1 MALLVIG
8 LGVTVLAFFL
18 ARQSVRTSEDRIL
31 GEQASQTAAV
41 ISSFGRQIEAILYAG
56 SVVADVSDGDPD
68 EFRGELAPRLEGTAI
83 SSATLLDLRA
93 GAPRDVARV
102 GSNEPLLLDGL
113 GEAGRTKLAEI
124 ASSGRLEL
132 VKIGEV
138 GGDRVVGFGS
148 GGRDGAFVV
157 YAESVVPALDRL
169 FLFRLP
175 KGVEYAL
182 YVGGEPSTAT
192 LAASSTGQER
202 ISGDTVTQTLRLGNE
217 NAVVVVGTS
226 GGLVGGLTGAAPWL
240 ALVLGTA
247 LTLGVVLVLEI
258 TRRRDA
264 AEAGRRALAEQN
276 ERLRQLDALKDQ
288 LVAVVSHELRT
299 PLTSIL
305 GYLELV
311 RDDATELSDE
321 HRGFLEIVDRN
332 ARRLLNLV
340 GDLLFVA
347 RIDAGEL
354 ELELDEVDLAAL
366 VAECVE
372 AQAPRAETADVELEL
387 NAAGSPAVRGDR
399 TRLAQLVDNLVSNA
413 VKFTKQGGRVAIGV
427 REENGRAVIEVA
439 DNGIGI
445 PADEQGRLFD
455 RFFRSSTATAEAIQG
470 SGLGLTIAK
479 AIVDAHGGDIS
490 VQSEEGVGTTFRVE
504 LPLVSAANAPPRQRS
519 VLVR

>member
-1 MALLVIG
+1 MAVLVIG

-68 EFRGELAPRLEGTAI
+68 QFRGELAPRLEGTAI
-83 SSATLLDLRA
+83 SSATLLDLRG

-102 GSNEPLLLDGL
+102 GPNEPLLLDGL

-138 GGDRVVGFGS
+138 GGNRVVGFGS

-192 LAASSTGQER
+192 LAASSTAQER

-217 NAVVVVGTS
+217 NAVVVVGTT

-354 ELELDEVDLAAL
+354 ELAEVDLAAL

-372 AQAPRAETADVELEL
+372 AQAPRTETADVELEL

-490 VQSEEGVGTTFRVE
+490 MQSEEGVGTTFRVE
-504 LPLVSAANAPPRQRS
+504 LPLVSAANAPPHRQG